1 MGVAFALLA
10 MVSFASNIL
19 LTRYALLRMPLES
32 GFLIVLSTNILVPL
46 ALFGVEIGAREAAF
60 AWDWKGFALFA
71 VGGVVGTFLGR
82 RMLFDTVRLLGPARS
97 SVFHSTAPAFAFLGA
112 WLIAGERLGL
122 YEVMLV
128 LIVWAGLW
136 LTQPRVGS
144 QTGDARLTPELL
156 RKGLLF
162 GLFAVAGFG
171 FGNVIRGLAVRHW
184 NEAVLGTV
192 ISSVAALALQVVV
205 TRHCDR
211 IVGQFRAASRGAIG
225 LYIGC
230 GVATSLGSIFVT
242 LAMTRIEIGLAVL
255 VVHTTPLVIFPVS
268 VFVLRHREELTARTL
283 AGTGLVLAGISALA
297 LR

>member
-1 MGVAFALLA
+1 MGVALALLA

-19 LTRYALLRMPLES
+19 VTRYALTRMPLES
-32 GFLIVLSTNILVPL
+32 GFLIVLSTNILFPAV
-46 ALFGVEIGAREAAF
+46 LFGMELGARGGAF
-60 AWDWKGFALFA
+60 GWDWRGFALFA
-71 VGGVVGTFLGR
+71 VSGVIGTFLGR

-112 WLIAGERLGL
+112 WLLAGERLGI
-122 YEVMLV
+122 YEVALV
-128 LIVWAGLW
+128 AIVWTGLW
-136 LTQPRVGS
+136 LTHPRVGS
-144 QTGDARLTPELL
+144 QMGGTRVTAELL
-156 RKGLLF
+156 RKGILF
-162 GLFAVAGFG
+162 GLLAVAGFG
-171 FGNVIRGLAVRHW
+171 FSNVIRGIAVRHW

-192 ISSVAALALQVVV
+192 ISSVAALALQLAV
-205 TRHCDR
+205 TRHWDR
-211 IVGQFRAASRGAIG
+211 IVAQFRAASRGAIG
-225 LYIGC
+225 LYVAC

-268 VFVLRHREELTARTL
+268 VFVLKHREELSVRTL